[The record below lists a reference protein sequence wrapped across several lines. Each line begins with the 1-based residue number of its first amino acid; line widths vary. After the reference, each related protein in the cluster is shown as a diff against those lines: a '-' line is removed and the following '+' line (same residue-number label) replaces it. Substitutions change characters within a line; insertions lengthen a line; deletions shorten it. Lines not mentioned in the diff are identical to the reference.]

1 MGCLQNGGEFAQI
14 RDVPSYTS
22 GSTFI
27 QGQIMSDMK
36 RTLLILLF
44 LPLLFSCEN
53 LLFEKDMASENP
65 NDNFEYLWQQCNEKY
80 SYMDYKRI
88 DWDLIHD
95 QYAARIFSGMS
106 QDSLFTVL
114 GNMMNEL
121 KDGHVNLKSHF
132 NVSHY
137 NIQKL
142 GPDNFDFR
150 LIEDHYLPDD
160 YYVSG
165 PFIHDFISNKRVG
178 YIRLDAF
185 TGTVTNANLDFILQ
199 RYANTEGIILDIR
212 ENGGGAST
220 DVFKIISRFV
230 SAKTHVYD
238 SRLKSG
244 KGHNDFTATE
254 PGFITPAGNRRYLK
268 KIMLLT
274 DRGTFSAGS
283 FTTLAMKEL
292 PNVMVV
298 GDTTGGGLGLPN
310 GGQLPNGWIYRFSI
324 TQTLDLAGNNYES
337 GVPPDIQVDLK
348 NEDRNKGVDT
358 IVERALEEIL
368 K

>member
-1 MGCLQNGGEFAQI
+1 
-14 RDVPSYTS
+14 
-22 GSTFI
+22 
-27 QGQIMSDMK
+27 MK
-36 RTLLILLF
+36 RITLVLLF
-44 LPLLFSCEN
+44 IPVLFSCET
-53 LLFEKDMASENP
+53 LFFEKDMESRNP
-65 NDNFEYLWQQCNEKY
+65 KENFEYLWKECNEKY
-80 SYMDYKRI
+80 AYMSYKQI
-88 DWDLIHD
+88 NWNEVHD
-95 QYAARIFSGMS
+95 EYAAKIYDGMS
-106 QDSLFTVL
+106 DDSLFSVL
-114 GNMMNEL
+114 GNMLNKL
-121 KDGHVNLKSHF
+121 RDGHVNLKSKF

-142 GPDNFDFR
+142 GPENFNFR

-165 PFIHDFISNKRVG
+165 PFIHDFISNNKVG
-178 YIRLDAF
+178 YIRLSSF
-185 TGTVTNANLDFILQ
+185 PGTISNDNLDFVLA
-199 RYANTEGIILDIR
+199 RYANTQGIILDLR
-212 ENGGGAST
+212 ENGGGATS
-220 DVFKIISRFV
+220 DVFDLIGHFV
-230 SAKTHVYD
+230 TAKTHLYD

-244 KGHNDFTATE
+244 SGYNDFKETE
-254 PGFITPAGNRRYLK
+254 AGYAEPRGKSRYLK

-292 PNVMVV
+292 PNVTVL

-337 GVPPDIQVDLK
+337 GVPPDIRIILN
-348 NEDRNKGVDT
+348 NEDRNRGVDT
-358 IVERALEEIL
+358 VIERALAEIY